1 MSSENKPVMPPERI
15 EETETEEEIRREEA
29 AKGKGERAFEVFC
42 AAIFLGM
49 IGLVFFNA
57 FLRYVFRSSFAPSE
71 EWARFLFIYIT
82 FIGGIEAF
90 YRHKHIAVDMFVN
103 MISGASRKAVDIVAS
118 LFMLAALVLLLFGG
132 ISVVLQTLDTYSV
145 ATDVNMAFING
156 TLPVMAFA
164 AIIIHL
170 RDIVRLIPPASS
182 TPRPKRN
189 RGENMELVVFLVSLF
204 GFLALGIPIAI
215 VLVLCSMVLMY
226 YGGMWDSMFVMIIPQ
241 SMLDGA
247 NNYPLMAIPFFVFAG
262 EIMTEGGLSKRVV
275 KLAQLIIGRVRGG
288 LGYAAIVSSVIF
300 AGLMGSSVG
309 EAAALGSLLLPMM
322 AQAGYKPGRAG
333 GVIASGAI
341 LGPIIPPS
349 TNFILLGAT
358 VGLSITK
365 LFMIGLVPGLIIG
378 LCLMVTWF
386 FIVRIDGYKEKI
398 EFKKGEASKIV
409 RDAMPA
415 FMMPVL
421 LLGGIRFGVFTPT
434 EGGAFACVY
443 AIAVCTL
450 YYRELTFKGL
460 LAVSAR
466 AARTTSVVMLIVATA
481 TAVGWFITSA
491 QIPMQVAE
499 LFQPLVDSPI
509 LLLLSINVFLFLA
522 GMVMDLTPNVL
533 IFAPVFY
540 PLIQQAGIDPY
551 FFGLLFILNL
561 GIGVITPPVGT
572 VLYVVCGIGNIKIG
586 NLVRNMAPFLIVEM
600 LVLFLLL
607 FFPSLSIEPMK
618 FLMK

>member
-1 MSSENKPVMPPERI
+1 M
-15 EETETEEEIRREEA
+15 T
-29 AKGKGERAFEVFC
+29 
-42 AAIFLGM
+42 
-49 IGLVFFNA
+49 
-57 FLRYVFRSSFAPSE
+57 
-71 EWARFLFIYIT
+71 
-82 FIGGIEAF
+82 
-90 YRHKHIAVDMFVN
+90 
-103 MISGASRKAVDIVAS
+103 VAG
-118 LFMLAALVLLLFGG
+118 AALLGYMIVLSAAAFTIWTALLGRF
-132 ISVVLQTLDTYSV
+132 
-145 ATDVNMAFING
+145 
-156 TLPVMAFA
+156 PVG
-164 AIIIHL
+164 
-170 RDIVRLIPPASS
+170 R
-182 TPRPKRN
+182 
-189 RGENMELVVFLVSLF
+189 VSLF